1 MKPNDLHR
9 LVRLP
14 RCTWNYLLLWL
25 AVPVVFRLVVFVV
38 AIAPQAPGGI
48 LRLKFLAQCFIIGL
62 PQDLLV
68 ALEMWLVAL
77 AAMAVANA
85 LRLPARTAVVAGLLT
100 AVFAATHIYL
110 LFDVALYT
118 KIGLRLDPDLA
129 TFAADWR
136 TLWSSAQELG
146 LAPLVAGLAVLGISL
161 TFIFRFLHRTVGELE
176 FSPRL
181 LATLPLVA
189 VLAIGARLAIPG
201 MLAYA
206 TDNALARDQAQL
218 AASAADA
225 WQGKGTAYG
234 ADDADLAHRYLT
246 PQGEHFT
253 PVDPQ
258 YPLLKDTHG
267 FCGERLFD
275 LSIAPEER
283 PHVVFL
289 FLESFRG
296 RDVGA
301 LGGRH
306 NVTPNFDRL
315 AQQGILFTQF
325 YGNGVQTTR
334 AVVSSLFGVP
344 PRFSTK
350 SVQAANSS
358 LPLIGVADL
367 FNRRGYR
374 SAYFYGGSLEF
385 ENQEAFFRNHGYA
398 ETHGEN
404 ELQERFGAAA
414 RTSWG
419 YHDQYLLDYVADWL
433 ESREQQ
439 GQPGF
444 ATVFTITNHHP
455 WRVPEDFKPAPNDV
469 PPEDEYHRYLQTVQ
483 YTDQCLGRFMEKLQ
497 QRGLDRK
504 TVFFILADTGT
515 PMGEH
520 HRNYMLINYLY
531 DEGLHIPLLILA
543 PSRTAGGQRVDVL
556 GSQVDLLPTVMDI
569 FQMTGLNHAVG
580 TSLARD
586 VPRRQVFFNNPF
598 ALQYQGMRQGDWK
611 FVECLCEGRSYLYD
625 VARDPQET
633 KNLAADNPRQAAEYQ
648 AASAAVN
655 AYMLRLYLSGRIA
668 PRDSG
673 QTGSDSTANPSAP
686 APASSPGR

>member
-1 MKPNDLHR
+1 MNPNDQPSPIR
-9 LVRLP
+9 LS
-14 RCTWNYLLLWL
+14 RCTWHYLLLWL
-25 AVPVVFRLVVFVV
+25 AVPVLFRLAIYVLV
-38 AIAPQAPGGI
+38 IAPEVPGGI
-48 LRLKFLAQCFIIGL
+48 VRLKFLTQCFLIGL
-62 PQDLLV
+62 PQDLMIALQMWLLALV
-68 ALEMWLVAL
+68 AMG
-77 AAMAVANA
+77 VANV
-85 LRLPARTAVVAGLLT
+85 LRLPARKAVVAGLLT
-100 AVFAATHIYL
+100 AVFAVTQLYL
-110 LFDVALYT
+110 LVDVALYT

-129 TFAADWR
+129 TFVADWR
-136 TLWSSAQELG
+136 MFWSSAQEIG
-146 LAPLVAGLAVLGISL
+146 LAPLIVGLAVLGISL
-161 TFIFRFLHRTVGELE
+161 TFVYRFMHRTVADLA
-176 FSPRL
+176 FSPRV
-181 LATLPLVA
+181 LAALPVVA
-189 VLAIGARLAIPG
+189 VLAFAARAAMPG

-206 TDNALARDQAQL
+206 ADNALARDEAQL
-218 AASAADA
+218 IRSVADA
-225 WQGKGTAYG
+225 WQGKEARG
-234 ADDADLAHRYLT
+234 ADEAELALSYLR
-246 PQGEHFT
+246 PQGEQFT
-253 PVDPQ
+253 LVDPQ

-267 FCGERLFD
+267 FSGPRLFD
-275 LSIAPEER
+275 LSIPREQR

-296 RDVGA
+296 RDVGV

-334 AVVSSLFGVP
+334 AVIASLFGLP

-358 LPLIGVADL
+358 LPLIGMADL

-374 SAYFYGGSLEF
+374 SAYFFGGSLDF
-385 ENQEAFFRNHGYA
+385 ENQAAFFRNHGYA
-398 ETHGEN
+398 ETHGEVQ
-404 ELQERFGAAA
+404 LQQHFPTAA

-433 ESREQQ
+433 ESRDQQ
-439 GQPGF
+439 GEPGF

-455 WRVPEDFKPAPNDV
+455 WRVPDDFKPRANDV
-469 PPEDEYHRYLQTVQ
+469 SPENEYHRYLQTMQ
-483 YTDQCLGRFMEKLQ
+483 YTDHCLGRFIERLQ

-520 HRNYMLINYLY
+520 HDNHMLVNYLY

-543 PSRTAGGQRVDVL
+543 PGRTEGGRRVDVL

-598 ALQYQGMRQGDWK
+598 ALQYQGMRQGNWK
-611 FVECLCEGRSYLYD
+611 YIHCLGERRNYLFD
-625 VARDPQET
+625 VTRDPQET
-633 KNLAADNPRQAAEYQ
+633 QDLAADHPQVVAECQAAT
-648 AASAAVN
+648 AAVD
-655 AYMLRLYLSGRIA
+655 AYMLWLYLSGRIA

-673 QTGSDSTANPSAP
+673 SAGAAEPPARELPVATG
-686 APASSPGR
+686 PGH

>member
-1 MKPNDLHR
+1 MKPNDLHG

-14 RCTWNYLLLWL
+14 RSTWNYLLLWL
-25 AVPVVFRLVVFVV
+25 AVPVVFRLVVYVV
-38 AIAPQAPGGI
+38 AIAPEVPGGL
-48 LRLKFLAQCFIIGL
+48 LRLQFFAQCFIIGL

-77 AAMAVANA
+77 AAMALADA
-85 LRLPARTAVVAGLLT
+85 LRLPAQKAIVAGFLT
-100 AVFAATHIYL
+100 ALFAAAHLYL
-110 LFDVALYT
+110 LVDVALYT

-136 TLWSSAQELG
+136 ILWSSAQELG

-161 TFIFRFLHRTVGELE
+161 TYIFQFFYRTAGELK

-181 LATLPLVA
+181 LAALPLIA
-189 VLAIGARLAIPG
+189 ALAIGARFAMPG

-206 TDNALARDQAQL
+206 ADNALARDQAQL
-218 AASAADA
+218 AISTADA
-225 WQGKGTAYG
+225 WQGKGAAYSD
-234 ADDADLAHRYLT
+234 DDADLARRYLT

-253 PVDPQ
+253 PVDPR

-267 FCGERLFD
+267 FHGPRRFD
-275 LSIAPEER
+275 LSVAPEER

-296 RDVGA
+296 RDVGV

-334 AVVSSLFGVP
+334 AVVSALFGVP

-358 LPLIGVADL
+358 LPLIGMADL

-374 SAYFYGGSLEF
+374 SAYFYGGSLDF

-404 ELQERFGAAA
+404 ELQQRFGAAA

-439 GQPGF
+439 GQAGF

-469 PPEDEYHRYLQTVQ
+469 PPEDEYHRYLQTMQ
-483 YTDQCLGRFMEKLQ
+483 YTDHCLGRFMEKLQ

-543 PSRTAGGQRVDVL
+543 PGRTDGGQRVDAL

-569 FQMTGLNHAVG
+569 FQMTGRNHAVG
-580 TSLARD
+580 TSLARE
-586 VPRRQVFFNNPF
+586 VPQRQVFFNNPF

-611 FVECLCEGRSYLYD
+611 YVECLGDGRSYLYD
-625 VARDPQET
+625 IARDPQET
-633 KNLAADNPRQAAEYQ
+633 QNLADANPQQAAEYQ
-648 AASAAVN
+648 AAAAAVN

-673 QTGSDSTANPSAP
+673 QAEATPPAERPAP
-686 APASSPGR
+686 APASGPGR

>member
-1 MKPNDLHR
+1 MKPNDLQG

-14 RCTWNYLLLWL
+14 RCTWSYLLLWL
-25 AVPVVFRLVVFVV
+25 AVPVLFRLAIYVLV
-38 AIAPQAPGGI
+38 IAPEVPGGI
-48 LRLKFLAQCFIIGL
+48 LRLKFLAQCFLIGL
-62 PQDLLV
+62 PQDLLI
-68 ALEMWLVAL
+68 ALQMWLLALVA
-77 AAMAVANA
+77 MSVANM
-85 LRLPARTAVVAGLLT
+85 LRLPARKAMVAGLLT
-100 AVFAATHIYL
+100 AVFAFTHLYL
-110 LFDVALYT
+110 LVDVALYT

-136 TLWSSAQELG
+136 MFWSSAQEVG
-146 LAPLVAGLAVLGISL
+146 LAPLVTGLAVLSVSL
-161 TFIFRFLHRTVGELE
+161 TFIYRFLHRTVAELT

-181 LATLPLVA
+181 LAALPVVA
-189 VLAIGARLAIPG
+189 VLAFTTRAAIPG

-206 TDNALARDQAQL
+206 ADNALARDETQL
-218 AASAADA
+218 IRSAADS
-225 WQGKGTAYG
+225 WQGKEANS
-234 ADDADLAHRYLT
+234 ADDAELALSYLR

-253 PVDPQ
+253 LVDPQ
-258 YPLLKDTHG
+258 YPLLKETRGFHG
-267 FCGERLFD
+267 PRLFD
-275 LSIAPEER
+275 LSIPPEER

-296 RDVGA
+296 RDVGV

-334 AVVSSLFGVP
+334 AVIASLFGLP

-358 LPLIGVADL
+358 LPLIGMADL

-374 SAYFYGGSLEF
+374 SAYFFGGSLDF

-398 ETHGEN
+398 ETHGEAQ
-404 ELQERFGAAA
+404 LQQHFGTAA

-433 ESREQQ
+433 ESREHQ

-455 WRVPEDFKPAPNDV
+455 WRVPDDFQPAATDV
-469 PPEDEYHRYLQTVQ
+469 PPDDEYHRYLRTMQ
-483 YTDQCLGRFMEKLQ
+483 YTDHCLGRFIERLQ

-520 HRNYMLINYLY
+520 HRNYMLVNYLY
-531 DEGLHIPLLILA
+531 DEGLRIPLLILA
-543 PSRTAGGQRVDVL
+543 P
-556 GSQVDLLPTVMDI
+556 
-569 FQMTGLNHAVG
+569 
-580 TSLARD
+580 
-586 VPRRQVFFNNPF
+586 
-598 ALQYQGMRQGDWK
+598 
-611 FVECLCEGRSYLYD
+611 
-625 VARDPQET
+625 
-633 KNLAADNPRQAAEYQ
+633 
-648 AASAAVN
+648 
-655 AYMLRLYLSGRIA
+655 GRI
-668 PRDSG
+668 D
-673 QTGSDSTANPSAP
+673 
-686 APASSPGR
+686 